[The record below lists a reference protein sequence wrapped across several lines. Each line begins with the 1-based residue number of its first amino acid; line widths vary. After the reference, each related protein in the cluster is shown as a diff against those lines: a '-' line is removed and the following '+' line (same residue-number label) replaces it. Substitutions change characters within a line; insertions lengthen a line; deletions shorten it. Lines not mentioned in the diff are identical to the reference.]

1 MKYDQDI
8 LYEIHPLTDN
18 HLHTNK
24 FACCSWQKGSVM
36 ILQRV
41 YVTLSWCAARVCSES
56 NTQRTHKHTAL
67 TFSTAAL
74 LLNHWFTHQSPQQI
88 YITLQ
93 HDAAWENPIQTF
105 LHTMIILTQLTLDLT
120 RHTTGRDLSS
130 FEKLITIEVNKQH
143 FRHFNRPPVWLCR
156 GTPMAN

>member
-1 MKYDQDI
+1 MHASGNWRLYHFSVKYDQDI
-8 LYEIHPLTDN
+8 LCDIHPLTGN
-18 HLHTNK
+18 PLHTTK

-41 YVTLSWCAARVCSES
+41 YVTLSWCAARVCSEC

-74 LLNHWFTHQSPQQI
+74 LLNHWFTHRSPQQI

-93 HDAAWENPIQTF
+93 HRCTTQSF
-105 LHTMIILTQLTLDLT
+105 LHTMRILTQLTAEEKRLDLT
-120 RHTTGRDLSS
+120 PH
-130 FEKLITIEVNKQH
+130 
-143 FRHFNRPPVWLCR
+143 NRKRPVFLWETNNNRCK
-156 GTPMAN
+156 